1 MKDNLE
7 EKIRDF
13 VHGQRIEVVG
23 IAGPDRLDGPPSLD
37 PSYVMPGARSIISMA
52 LPMDIQAIYDFL
64 GKKSP
69 VPHNLDQVRMNQQM
83 YRTAEFVA
91 GYIRSL
97 GYHARA
103 VPTNNDYRRN
113 PDVLATLPSFSH
125 RFGAVASGIAGQ
137 GWSGNVMTEEYGAS
151 IYLGTVVTD
160 AVLASDPLRFS
171 PRHFI
176 DSYCSTC
183 RMCDKTCAA
192 QMFRDDEEEY
202 VLLNGT
208 LHPRG
213 KRRDIN
219 LCNISCFG
227 LHGLSP
233 DKKWTTWSY
242 HWIEPWIDRPVDSL
256 TKAAIHLQ
264 LLLKGTLS
272 GDSAPRYSL
281 IRSIGNEL
289 VPEEIVNEYLDK
301 HPENLMRNERERAFF
316 SFAEKLG
323 VTGLRDDRILT
334 CGQCALVCGP
344 TLEETA
350 KRYKLLVNGGLV
362 VLGPDG
368 DMVNVPTYDE
378 ALPVYKKNLP
388 KIGLLEMLRD
398 ALASAIIFHKR
409 YFGLEPKSVINGI
422 RYDRRLKKAVA
433 ERIEGHKDAA
443 ARISKKSR
451 TPVESAC
458 G

>member
-1 MKDNLE
+1 MKTGLE
-7 EKIRDF
+7 EKIKDF
-13 VHGQRIEVVG
+13 VHCQGIEVVG
-23 IAGPDRLDGPPSLD
+23 IAGMERLYGPPSLD
-37 PSYVMPGARSIISMA
+37 PTYIMPGARSIISMA
-52 LPMDIQAIYDFL
+52 LPMDTQAIYDFL

-69 VPHNLDQVRMNQQM
+69 VPHSLDQVRMNQRM

-91 GYIRSL
+91 GFIRSL

-103 VPTNNDYRRN
+103 VPSNNDYRRN
-113 PDVLATLPSFSH
+113 PDALATLPSFSH
-125 RFGAVASGIAGQ
+125 RFGAIASGIAGQ

-160 AVLASDPLRFS
+160 AMLASDPERFS

-176 DSYCSTC
+176 DNYCSTC

-202 VLLNGT
+202 VLLNGA

-242 HWIEPWIDRPVDSL
+242 RWIESWIDKPADSL
-256 TKAAIHLQ
+256 TKAAIKMQ
-264 LLLKGTLS
+264 LLLNGTLS
-272 GDSAPRYSL
+272 GDSAPRYSV

-289 VPEEIVNEYLDK
+289 IPEDFVNEYLDK
-301 HPENLMRNERERAFF
+301 HPENMGRKDREKAFF
-316 SFAEKLG
+316 DFAEGLG

-350 KRYKLLVNGGLV
+350 KRYKLLVNAGLV

-368 DMVNVPTYDE
+368 DMVNVPTYEE
-378 ALPVYKKNLP
+378 ALQIYKRNLP
-388 KIGLLEMLRD
+388 RVTPWQMFKD
-398 ALASAIIFHKR
+398 ALASAYIFQKR
-409 YFGLEPKSVINGI
+409 YFGLEPKSIIGGI
-422 RYDRRLKKAVA
+422 RYGRRLKKAVA
-433 ERIEGHKDAA
+433 SHIEGHKDAA
-443 ARISKKSR
+443 AGIYEKNRV
-451 TPVESAC
+451 PVESA
-458 G
+458 

>member
-1 MKDNLE
+1 MKAGLE
-7 EKIRDF
+7 EKIKDF
-13 VHGQRIEVVG
+13 VRGQGVKVVG
-23 IAGPDRLDGPPSLD
+23 IAGPERLDGPPSLD
-37 PSYVMPGARSIISMA
+37 PTYTMPGARSIISMA
-52 LPMDIQAIYDFL
+52 LPMDTQAIYDFL
-64 GKKSP
+64 GKRSP
-69 VPHNLDQVRMNQQM
+69 VPHNLDQIRMNQQM
-83 YRTAEFVA
+83 YRTAEFTA

-97 GYHARA
+97 GYHAKA

-113 PDVLATLPSFSH
+113 PDALATLPSFSH
-125 RFGAVASGIAGQ
+125 RFGAIAAGIAGH
-137 GWSGNVMTEEYGAS
+137 GWSGNVMTAEYGAS

-160 AVLASDPLRFS
+160 AVLTSDPLRYT

-176 DSYCSTC
+176 DNYCSTC

-202 VLLNGT
+202 VLLNGA

-233 DKKWTTWSY
+233 DKKWTTWSFR
-242 HWIEPWIDRPVDSL
+242 WIEPWIDKPVDSL

-281 IRSIGNEL
+281 IRAIGNEL
-289 VPEEIVNEYLDK
+289 IPEEVVNEYLDK
-301 HPENLMRNERERAFF
+301 HPENLDREERENAFF
-316 SFAEKLG
+316 AFAEDLG

-350 KRYKLLVNGGLV
+350 KRYRLLVNAGLV
-362 VLGPDG
+362 VLGPNG
-368 DMVNVPTYDE
+368 DMVNVATFEE
-378 ALPVYKKNLP
+378 ALLLYKRNLP
-388 KIGLLEMLRD
+388 KIGPWAMLRD
-398 ALASAIIFHKR
+398 AMASAYLFHKR
-409 YFGLEPKSVINGI
+409 YFGLEPRSIIGGI
-422 RYDRRLKKAVA
+422 RYARRLKKAVS
-433 ERIEGHKDAA
+433 ERIYGHKDAVTGIVDNRRVPIEKA
-443 ARISKKSR
+443 Y
-451 TPVESAC
+451 
-458 G
+458 

>member
-1 MKDNLE
+1 MGLE
-7 EKIRDF
+7 EKIKDF
-13 VHGQRIEVVG
+13 VRGQGVKVVG
-23 IAGPDRLDGPPSLD
+23 IAGPESLDGPPSLD
-37 PSYVMPGARSIISMA
+37 PTYTMPGARSIISMA
-52 LPMDIQAIYDFL
+52 LPMDTQAIYDFL

-69 VPHNLDQVRMNQQM
+69 VPHSLDQVRMNQQI

-97 GYHARA
+97 GYHAKA
-103 VPTNNDYRRN
+103 VPSNNDYRRGL
-113 PDVLATLPSFSH
+113 DALATLPSFSH
-125 RFGAVASGIAGQ
+125 RFGAIAAGIAGQ

-151 IYLGTVVTD
+151 MYLGTVVTD
-160 AVLASDPLRFS
+160 ALLASDPVRFL

-202 VLLNGT
+202 VLLNGA

-242 HWIEPWIDRPVDSL
+242 RWIEPWIDKPIDSL

-264 LLLKGTLS
+264 LLLKGGMS
-272 GDSAPRYSL
+272 GDSTPRYSL

-289 VPEEIVNEYLDK
+289 IPENVVNKYLDK
-301 HPENLMRNERERAFF
+301 HPENMNLRDRESAFF
-316 SFAEKLG
+316 AFAEDLG

-350 KRYKLLVNGGLV
+350 KRYKILVNGGLV

-368 DMVNVPTYDE
+368 DMMNVPTYEE
-378 ALPVYKKNLP
+378 ALPIYKRNIPRVSPLR
-388 KIGLLEMLRD
+388 MLKD
-398 ALASAIIFHKR
+398 ALASAYLFHKR
-409 YFGLEPKSVINGI
+409 YFGLEPKSIIGGI
-422 RYDRRLKKAVA
+422 LYARRLKKALA
-433 ERIEGHKDAA
+433 ERIEGHKDTAA
-443 ARISKKSR
+443 GISDKLR
-451 TPVESAC
+451 MPIEHPA
-458 G
+458 